1 MTIEEAKKQLRE
13 LILDREDRERIL
25 DTENLKVSDSV
36 KEIYRKDIEALKKA
50 VEVLEKQI
58 PKKPLAGIDFIGNKF
73 RICCECSA
81 IVQDGE
87 WKANYCPDCGQK
99 IDWSDNS
106 DE

>member
-50 VEVLEKQI
+50 LELFEKQTPRKVI
-58 PKKPLAGIDFIGNKF
+58 RSIYNVRFCPICQGSVWQNRYESKYCF
-73 RICCECSA
+73 R
-81 IVQDGE
+81 
-87 WKANYCPDCGQK
+87 CGQALK
-99 IDWSDNS
+99 WEDKKD
-106 DE
+106 D